1 MNLGDIVKLK
11 PEVALSEIIDGNC
24 IVDDIVTR
32 YGKTRYHIKSIVD
45 DKMTWV
51 YKSEVD
57 MISNIRD
64 QKLKQLGI

>member
-11 PEVALSEIIDGNC
+11 PEIRLSEIIDGNC
-24 IVDDIVTR
+24 TIDDIDIR
-32 YGKTRYHIKSIVD
+32 YGKTRYHIKSVID
-45 DKMTWV
+45 NKMTWV
-51 YKSEVD
+51 YESEVD

>member
-24 IVDDIVTR
+24 IVDDIVIR
-32 YGKTRYHIKSIVD
+32 YKKTRYHIKSMVD

-51 YKSEVD
+51 YESEVD
-57 MISNIRD
+57 MVSNIRD